1 MSEGVKLILTEIR
14 SLKAAVE
21 ARLDAVDKQL
31 ERVEA
36 RLDALEARAQP
47 REPAHRAGGAGSAL

>member
-21 ARLDAVDKQL
+21 EQDYEVTG
-31 ERVEA
+31 VE
-36 RLDALEARAQP
+36 
-47 REPAHRAGGAGSAL
+47 